1 MNRKVTL
8 FIAADISLITLSFLF
23 FIWIKPASLRVY
35 LPHYDE
41 AFVLF
46 LVIWMAAS
54 IPTRKYSPKGK
65 VSFNDFI
72 VPVIF
77 SGMITLSTVCIL
89 IVGFNHFAY
98 SRLIFFGTIA
108 SSLFFEILLF
118 SLYYYYRRLNR
129 STDNFESVLLYLKQL
144 ETEAVAADVTPLP
157 EAEYPED
164 YPVHNLLHY
173 KELLLEKT
181 SEPAYQYLCSHVN
194 ELNGRTLVFSTT
206 SRFVVEMTPDKHTD
220 VIINLQPI
228 NDIKWVNK
236 FFETVNTKL
245 AIGGLFIGFVTTN
258 EIGKANIFR
267 KYPWGM
273 KHIIY
278 FIYFI
283 FKRIFPKVPVLKKI
297 YFLMTNGYERP
308 MSEAEALGRLYCC
321 GFEVLE
327 KQQFSDRLFFVA
339 RKTTEPTFDLNPTYG
354 PLISL
359 KRIGKNGKII
369 YVYKLRTMHPY
380 AEYIQQYVFSKNQL
394 QDGGKFKNDFRIS
407 TAGRIMRKFWIDE
420 LPMLFNMLIG
430 DLKLVG
436 VRPLSTHYF
445 SLYSKELQ
453 EQRVK
458 HRPGL
463 VPPFY
468 ADMPVTLDEIMASE
482 MNYLTAYEKH
492 PFRTD
497 WNYFWRAM
505 NNILIKRKHSN

>member
-1 MNRKVTL
+1 MRRKVTL
-8 FIAADISLITLSFLF
+8 LIAADISLITLSFLF

-54 IPTRKYSPKGK
+54 IPTQKYWPKGK
-65 VSFNDFI
+65 VTFNDFM
-72 VPVIF
+72 VPIIF
-77 SGMITLSTVCIL
+77 SGLITLSTVCIL

-98 SRLIFFGTIA
+98 SRLIVFGTIA

-129 STDNFESVLLYLKQL
+129 STDNFESVMHYLEQL
-144 ETEAVAADVTPLP
+144 EMPATPASATVPTEA
-157 EAEYPED
+157 D
-164 YPVHNLLHY
+164 YTDDFPAHNLLHC

-181 SEPAYQYLCSHVN
+181 SKQVYHYLCKHID
-194 ELNGRTLVFSTT
+194 ELKDRTLVLSTT
-206 SRFVVEMTPDKHTD
+206 SRFVVEMSPDKHTD

-228 NDIKWVNK
+228 NDIRWVNK
-236 FFETVNTKL
+236 FFETVNSKL
-245 AIGGLFIGFVTTN
+245 AVGGLFIGSVVTN
-258 EIGKANIFR
+258 EMRHEKIFSQ
-267 KYPWGM
+267 KYGWLN
-273 KHIIY
+273 Y
-278 FIYFI
+278 FVFI
-283 FKRIFPKVPVLKKI
+283 FDFIFNRIFPKVPGLKKI
-297 YFLMTNGYERP
+297 YFLMTNGSDRP
-308 MSEAEALGRLYCC
+308 ISRAEATGRLYCC

-327 KQQFSDRLFFVA
+327 KQEFSGKLYFVA
-339 RKTTEPTFDLNPTYG
+339 RKTTEPAFDLKPTYG

-369 YVYKLRTMHPY
+369 HVYKLRTMHPY
-380 AEYIQQYVFSKNQL
+380 AEYIQHYVFSKNQL
-394 QDGGKFKNDFRIS
+394 QEGGKFKNDFRIS
-407 TAGRIMRKFWIDE
+407 TAGRFMRKFWIDE
-420 LPMLFNMLIG
+420 LPMLFNMLMG

-463 VPPFY
+463 IPPFY

-482 MNYLTAYEKH
+482 MKYLTAYEKH

-497 WNYFWRAM
+497 WNYFWKAM
-505 NNILIKRKHSN
+505 NNILIKRKRSN